1 MLCTSINDYENKV
14 YLYTDF
20 LYKNMINYN
29 FLVHFSISS
38 TSFVKSFNLPMKIIE
53 VERLENAITEAITP
67 SFQKKKKKIGMKTR

>member
-1 MLCTSINDYENKV
+1 MLCASINDYENKV

-53 VERLENAITEAITP
+53 VERLENAITEGNTKF
-67 SFQKKKKKIGMKTR
+67 SKKKKIKLK